1 MKSNLVKILATL
13 GLIVAIALILRG
25 VFDVGK
31 IGFKNFSSK
40 LPILKCEINNPDGS
54 KKMMFYDL
62 EKIENDD
69 PTNDMTQDQ
78 FQKWR
83 NQKNLEATTF
93 TDDEKYNEYV
103 IRYKIHEDGMDKS
116 YFVKIKKDT
125 GVVEYWFP
133 PSISLDASSQ
143 EFFQSYID
151 AKIFK
156 GVCDKVERKN
166 L

>member
-1 MKSNLVKILATL
+1 MT
-13 GLIVAIALILRG
+13 
-25 VFDVGK
+25 
-31 IGFKNFSSK
+31 FKDK
-40 LPILKCEINNPDGS
+40 
-54 KKMMFYDL
+54 
-62 EKIENDD
+62 
-69 PTNDMTQDQ
+69 
-78 FQKWR
+78 
-83 NQKNLEATTF
+83 
-93 TDDEKYNEYV
+93 DDEYL

-143 EFFQSYID
+143 EFFQSYLD
-151 AKIFK
+151 SKIFY